1 MLEKLYELW
10 SIEKRVSVTIKSV
23 GLNCTFTTVIEN
35 IYKGEDSVVL
45 EFGDN
50 NMKLD
55 VTENCT
61 CNEYEMTVVYNEIVV
76 KIDAFESQIIN
87 ERHFGNYEDAEEFS
101 RNVPQGTACMIAEL
115 KSPLI

>member
-23 GLNCTFTTVIEN
+23 GLNCTFTTVIVN

-55 VTENCT
+55 VTENCM
-61 CNEYEMTVVYNEIVV
+61 CNEYEMIVTYNETTIT
-76 KIDAFESQIIN
+76 IN
-87 ERHFGNYEDAEEFS
+87 WEEDY
-101 RNVPQGTACMIAEL
+101 I
-115 KSPLI
+115 

>member
-1 MLEKLYELW
+1 MFIGNKKCRIYAACGVSQTPNYNYKLGGRLHMKYY
-10 SIEKRVSVTIKSV
+10 
-23 GLNCTFTTVIEN
+23 TV
-35 IYKGEDSVVL
+35 
-45 EFGDN
+45 
-50 NMKLD
+50 
-55 VTENCT
+55 
-61 CNEYEMTVVYNEIVV
+61 IVV